1 MLAMLFWLKKA
12 IAYWLMPLPL
22 GLGLIVA
29 GLWLLRKERRARLG
43 RRLALTGALLLLVLS
58 NKQVGQALLRP
69 LETQYPAVPEVAPG
83 GAPPTV
89 IAGCRAIAVLGGGHA
104 DTPGLAAS
112 QRLSASALARL
123 TEAVRLSRLLPDATI
138 YLSGPADGAGETH
151 AAVLARAAVSLG
163 VAPARLVLID
173 SARDTDDE
181 VRELRRRF
189 GPTTP
194 VALVTSAWHMPR
206 AMGLA
211 RRAGLHAVPC
221 PTDYLSKPNPDFRL
235 SDWTCDLSG
244 LERSTWAV
252 YERLGTLWAR
262 LQGKI

>member
-1 MLAMLFWLKKA
+1 MLFWLKKA
-12 IAYWLMPLPL
+12 IAYWLMPLPF
-22 GLGLIVA
+22 GLGLIVV
-29 GLWLLRKERRARLG
+29 GLWLMRNERRVRLG
-43 RRLALTGALLLLVLS
+43 RGLVIAGTILLVVLS

-69 LETQYPAVPEVAPG
+69 LETQYAAIPEMAPG
-83 GAPPTV
+83 APVPTAL
-89 IAGCRAIAVLGGGHA
+89 AGCRAIVVLGGGHA

-112 QRLSASALARL
+112 QRLSSSALARL
-123 TEAVRLSRLLPDATI
+123 TEAVRLARMLPDAPLV
-138 YLSGPADGAGETH
+138 LSGPADGAGETH

-163 VAPARLVLID
+163 VAPGRLVLID

-181 VRELRRRF
+181 VQELKRRF
-189 GPTTP
+189 GPAVP
-194 VALVTSAWHMPR
+194 LALVTSAWHMPR
-206 AMGLA
+206 AMGLM
-211 RRAGLHAVPC
+211 RRAGMTAVPC
-221 PTDYLSKPNPDFRL
+221 PTDYLTKPNPEFRF